1 MVSDDPVATPS
12 DPTPQVDGSDVAGVV
27 SCNADEIAV
36 RLGDGRQAVI
46 PASSPL
52 YEAIT
57 AALPAVPPVPPCD
70 EDVDRER
77 DRRISILRF
86 DGVDFQCDAGSQQR
100 ITAAGLTAKLAV
112 LGGAQAGN
120 LRWMSPDADFG
131 WIAAGNTV
139 ATMDA
144 QHMAAFSDAATAWVV
159 RHALAARALKDMNPM
174 PSDYATDRYWPSS

>member
-27 SCNADEIAV
+27 SRNADEIAV
-36 RLGDGRQAVI
+36 RLDDGRQAVI

-70 EDVDRER
+70 EEVDRER

-86 DGVDFQCDAGSQQR
+86 DGVDFQCDVGSQQR

-112 LGGAQAGN
+112 LAGTQAGN

-131 WIAAGNTV
+131 WIAADNTV

-144 QHMAAFSDAATAWVV
+144 LHMAVFSDAATAWVV
-159 RHALAARALKDMNPM
+159 RHALAARALKDTNPI
-174 PSDYATDRYWPSS
+174 PSDFASAKYWPSP

>member
-1 MVSDDPVATPS
+1 MSDDPVATPS

-36 RLGDGRQAVI
+36 RLDDGRQAVI

-77 DRRISILRF
+77 DRRTSILRF
-86 DGVDFQCDAGSQQR
+86 DEAEFECDAGSQQR

-112 LGGAQAGN
+112 LGGAQAGD
-120 LRWMSPDADFG
+120 LRWMSPDVDFG
-131 WIAAGNTV
+131 WV
-139 ATMDA
+139 ATDNDVASMDA
-144 QHMAAFSDAATAWVV
+144 QHMAAFSDAATNWVV
-159 RHALAARALKDMNPM
+159 RHALAARALKDMNPV
-174 PSDYATDRYWPSS
+174 PSDYASDQYWPSP